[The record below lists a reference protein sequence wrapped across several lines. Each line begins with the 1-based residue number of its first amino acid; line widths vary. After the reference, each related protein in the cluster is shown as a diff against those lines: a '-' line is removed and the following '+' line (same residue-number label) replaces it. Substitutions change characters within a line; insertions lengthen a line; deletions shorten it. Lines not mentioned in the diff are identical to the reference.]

1 VFRPPVEGSAVADQ
15 LEFDDEASRRI
26 EAVYLTPDIV
36 EQRRVVRETLALQ
49 PGERVLDV
57 GSGPGLLA
65 QEMAAAVGGSG
76 RVQGVDAS
84 ASMLAIAGRRRRAP
98 GAAPIALAEADATS
112 LPFPDQSFD
121 VVVSTQVYE
130 YVADVAA
137 ALAEARRVLAP
148 GGRLL
153 ILDTDWD
160 SIVWRSDDDERMARV
175 LRAWDEHLT
184 HGGLP
189 RALPELLSGSGFR
202 LERSRAVPLLNVGYD
217 RDTYSAGLLELVAA
231 FVPGRRGVDAEEAG
245 AWARDLRAMGARYFF
260 GLTRYLFL
268 ASPA

>member
-1 VFRPPVEGSAVADQ
+1 MADQ
-15 LEFDDEASRRI
+15 LEFDEEASRRL
-26 EAVYLTPDIV
+26 EAVYLTPDVV
-36 EQRRVVRETLALQ
+36 EQRRVVREALALR

-65 QEMAAAVGGSG
+65 QEMAVAVGAGG
-76 RVQGVDAS
+76 RVQGVDVS
-84 ASMLAIAGRRRRAP
+84 ASMLAIAGRRRGEP
-98 GAAPIALAEADATS
+98 GAAPIALAEADATA
-112 LPFPDQSFD
+112 LPFADRSFD

-130 YVADVAA
+130 YVADIPA

-160 SIVWRSDDDERMARV
+160 SVVWRSDDDERMARV
-175 LRAWDEHLT
+175 LSAWDEHLA
-184 HGGLP
+184 HRSLP
-189 RALPELLSGSGFR
+189 RALPELLSAGGFR
-202 LERSRAVPLLNVGYD
+202 LERAAAVPLLNVGYD

-231 FVPGRRGVDAEEAG
+231 FVAGRRGVDADEAD
-245 AWARDLRAMGARYFF
+245 AWARDLRTMGARYFF
-260 GLTRYLFL
+260 SLTRYLFL